1 MSELKLPETVPDD
14 GILVGY
20 SLEHERHAPVVGF
33 AFGSEHENAATGF
46 LEPIVYKGGGHLLT
60 IAPTGAGK
68 GVNSIIPT
76 LLQHPGSVI
85 LIDPK
90 GENYAVTAR
99 RRKEM
104 GQRVILLDPFQM
116 TDAQTRDSFNPLDL
130 IDADAPGAVDEAAIL
145 AEMIAPP
152 TNTHDPF
159 WENRARQL
167 ITGLLLHVASIRPP
181 VLRNLSEVRYLLNQ
195 TADDIDFTAKEMRK
209 SRLEDVRMMASIID
223 TAESRVRASI
233 VSTAQ
238 QQMEFMRGKLVSGAM
253 SRSSFPLEDVTRGE
267 GLSIYL
273 VIPPDKLDSH
283 RQMLR
288 LWVGALM
295 VLLLR
300 RRHPPALN
308 TLFML
313 DEAAQLGPLRQLR
326 QAITLL
332 RGYGLQTW
340 SFWQDLSQ
348 LTQLYPDAWETM
360 LNNCRVIQAFG
371 FTNLHMTRQL
381 ADRIGYENP
390 QELLSLDADE
400 MLLMIAGDE
409 PVIAQRPNYL
419 SDPCFRGQADPNPF
433 HNREIEAETTAV
445 RPRRRFSRAS
455 GKPIIQDALTRAP
468 ESPGDGA
475 QSLDGQ

>member
-1 MSELKLPETVPDD
+1 MAELKLPEAIA
-14 GILVGY
+14 GNGLLVGY
-20 SLEHERHAPVVGF
+20 SLEHERHRPVIGF
-33 AFGSEHENAATGF
+33 AFGNESENAETGF
-46 LEPIVYKGGGHLLT
+46 LEPVVYTGGGHLLT

-68 GVNSIIPT
+68 GVSAIIPT
-76 LLQHPGSVI
+76 LLRHPGSVI
-85 LIDPK
+85 VIDPK

-99 RRKEM
+99 RRQEM
-104 GQRVILLDPFQM
+104 GQQVVLLDPFRI
-116 TDAQTRDSFNPLDL
+116 TGAETPDTFNPLDL
-130 IDADAPGAVDEAAIL
+130 IDPAAPGAVDEAAIL

-152 TNTHDPF
+152 ANRHDPF

-167 ITGLLLHVASIRPP
+167 ITGLLLHVASGRPP
-181 VLRNLSEVRYLLNQ
+181 ILRTLSEVRYLVNQ
-195 TADDIDFTAKEMRK
+195 TAGDIDFTAKEMRK
-209 SRLEDVRMMASIID
+209 SRLDEVRMMASILD

-238 QQMEFMRGKLVSGAM
+238 QQLEFMRGELVGQAM
-253 SRSSFPLEDVTRGE
+253 ARSSFAIDAVTQGE
-267 GLSIYL
+267 ALSIYL

-283 RQMLR
+283 RQVLR

-300 RRHPPALN
+300 RRHPPPLN

-348 LTQLYPDAWETM
+348 LSQLYPDAWETM

-371 FTNLHMTRQL
+371 FTNLFMTRTL
-381 ADRIGYENP
+381 ADRIGYP
-390 QELLSLDADE
+390 DTRELLSLDADE
-400 MLLMIAGDE
+400 MLLMMAGDE
-409 PVIAQRPNYL
+409 PTIAQRPNYL
-419 SDPCFRGQADPNPF
+419 TDPCFSGQADPNPF
-433 HNREIEAETTAV
+433 HTREVETEITAI
-445 RPRRRFSRAS
+445 RPRRRVQRPAS
-455 GKPIIQDALTRAP
+455 GRQGGPF
-468 ESPGDGA
+468 GDEGA
-475 QSLDGQ
+475 GPDGDDPYGE